1 MNGHVLVVDD
11 EPSIRKVLAAQ
22 LRQDGHVVD
31 TAEDGD
37 TAVDKLS
44 EADVD
49 VVITDLRMPGM
60 DGMGLL
66 RWIQDTQ
73 PEVPVIV
80 LTAHGSVDTA
90 VDALKH
96 GAFDFLTKPFD
107 QQELAA
113 VVRKAVGTRRQLFD
127 HLALGTP
134 VELLGDGPAVRAI
147 RDVLARV
154 TATPVPVL
162 VRGERGTGREVVAR
176 AVHDASPR
184 AQGPFMEVHLG
195 AMPVEANEVE
205 LFGEVRPDGT
215 SRPGRV
221 ALADGGTLMLES
233 VDQLSAGAQVR
244 LLHLLQDGLC
254 EPVGGLPTKVD
265 VRVVA
270 TTQLD
275 LARSVDDGHF
285 REDLHYRL
293 SVVPLNLPALRTR
306 LEDLPVL
313 ADKML
318 ARARERLGT
327 PAVRLTEEAL
337 ARLASHAWPGNLRE
351 LETVLERAALLA
363 DSDVLDVDDLVGF
376 RPVVPAPGGQ
386 GTMDAPSPEE
396 EAMDLKEWLRT
407 HVARLERQRIARALA
422 DEGYNVTHAA
432 KRLGISR
439 RSLQTKMKE
448 YGLRER

>member
-1 MNGHVLVVDD
+1 MPGTVLVVDD

-22 LRQDGHVVD
+22 LRKDGHEVH
-31 TAEDGD
+31 TADDGD
-37 TAVDKLS
+37 DAVSRLS

-73 PEVPVIV
+73 PNLPVVV
-80 LTAHGSVDTA
+80 LTAHGSIDTA
-90 VDALKH
+90 VDALKR

-107 QQELAA
+107 QAELAS
-113 VVRKAVGTRRQLFD
+113 VVNKALQTRHQLGE
-127 HLALGTP
+127 HLAAGTP

-184 AQGPFMEVHLG
+184 ADGPFMEVHLG
-195 AMPVEANEVE
+195 AMPPEDNEAE
-205 LFGEVRPDGT
+205 LFGDVRPDGT

-221 ALADGGTLMLES
+221 VLADGGTLMLAS
-233 VDQLSAGAQVR
+233 VERLSAGAQVR
-244 LLHLLQDGLC
+244 LLRLLQDGLC
-254 EPVGGLPTKVD
+254 EPVGGLPTRVD

-270 TTQLD
+270 TTQVDLD
-275 LARSVDDGHF
+275 PLVEDGRF

-313 ADKML
+313 ARQML

-327 PAVRLTEEAL
+327 SATDLTDEAL

-363 DSDVLDVDDLVGF
+363 DGPMIDAEDLVGF
-376 RPVVPAPGGQ
+376 RPVVRAPGG
-386 GTMDAPSPEE
+386 GTIDAPSPEE
-396 EAMDLKEWLRT
+396 EAMDLKAWLRT

-422 DEGYNVTHAA
+422 DENHNVTHAA
-432 KRLGISR
+432 RRLGISR